1 MPIIP
6 EVKGYQNFGI
16 HTGFEFEN
24 TPYLFPSGFIHT
36 VC

>member
-6 EVKGYQNFGI
+6 AIKGYQNFGI

-36 VC
+36 A